1 MLQVNANDAM
11 EITSREITPEGF
23 LVAPGV
29 LARTGIQDYLAYE
42 LGIEAADP
50 MKRVRLY
57 RPPEEVFNQDS
68 MASFENKPI
77 TIEHPSDGVTADNWQ
92 ELAKGE
98 VRDVKCFGN
107 LMQGTLIVK
116 SKDAIEAI
124 QSGKTQ
130 LSNGYT
136 FMLDWSPG
144 TTPDGKAYDGVQRN
158 IRGNHLAIVDAARCG
173 SACRISDSQPL
184 GENTMADANLRKVT
198 VDGIPL
204 EVSETAAAAIDKLTK
219 ERDTA
224 VKAAADAS
232 KKLQFNGKDHSPEEL
247 LKLANDQVAQ
257 IESLKKD
264 VMTPAARDAMVNEWV
279 KLAADAKRLA
289 PEVTTDGKTCVA
301 IRREVVTA
309 LAAKDAKAKAAVD
322 ALLAGKQINDA
333 EPETIRAAFGVLS
346 AMVEP
351 AATQQAT
358 DSAAAADALLGG
370 KQQGQQVKLV
380 GRDAMIARQQAA
392 FRGNKE

>member
-1 MLQVNANDAM
+1 
-11 EITSREITPEGF
+11 
-23 LVAPGV
+23 
-29 LARTGIQDYLAYE
+29 
-42 LGIEAADP
+42 
-50 MKRVRLY
+50 
-57 RPPEEVFNQDS
+57 
-68 MASFENKPI
+68 
-77 TIEHPSDGVTADNWQ
+77 
-92 ELAKGE
+92 
-98 VRDVKCFGN
+98 
-107 LMQGTLIVK
+107 
-116 SKDAIEAI
+116 
-124 QSGKTQ
+124 
-130 LSNGYT
+130 
-136 FMLDWSPG
+136 
-144 TTPDGKAYDGVQRN
+144 
-158 IRGNHLAIVDAARCG
+158 
-173 SACRISDSQPL
+173 
-184 GENTMADANLRKVT
+184 MADANLRKVT

-333 EPETIRAAFGVLS
+333 EPETIRATFGVLS

-351 AATQQAT
+351 TQQQAT